1 MGGYLLKKW
10 HKLQKLSKLSNHP
23 KKSMGAEQSTNTD
36 NQLPTIFQQLAD
48 CLEMIRRHSSSP
60 TRIKS
65 LHVEILSILSR
76 AQIALQCSES
86 LIGSNSS
93 PNLASDLLLVKH
105 ILDLSGGS
113 ETSVLTANLMAIITA
128 TTNLSPAPGQND
140 DVDENEDENNDRE
153 EGDDGGKLTMGSK
166 PLIETL
172 FECLRV
178 ASPEIQLSALS
189 ILAHLFQIHGR
200 LCSGGMYH
208 QVIVNVE
215 QAKPSTRFLLLFNY
229 LFFTIIYLILNI
241 VFICTN
247 FIENLYNTFTFFSGD
262 ENISGKIYIV

>member
-1 MGGYLLKKW
+1 MKYENISTNVCYLKPLLAYWVILLTAPDGRISLKKW

-140 DVDENEDENNDRE
+140 D
-153 EGDDGGKLTMGSK
+153 T
-166 PLIETL
+166 T
-172 FECLRV
+172 
-178 ASPEIQLSALS
+178 
-189 ILAHLFQIHGR
+189 
-200 LCSGGMYH
+200 
-208 QVIVNVE
+208 
-215 QAKPSTRFLLLFNY
+215 AK
-229 LFFTIIYLILNI
+229 
-241 VFICTN
+241 TN
-247 FIENLYNTFTFFSGD
+247 A
-262 ENISGKIYIV
+262 K

>member
-1 MGGYLLKKW
+1 
-10 HKLQKLSKLSNHP
+10 
-23 KKSMGAEQSTNTD
+23 MGAEQSTNTD

-48 CLEMIRRHSSSP
+48 CLQMIRRHSSSP

-86 LIGSNSS
+86 SLIGSNSS
-93 PNLASDLLLVKH
+93 PNLTSDLLLVKH

-128 TTNLSPAPGQND
+128 TTNLSPAPGQD
-140 DVDENEDENNDRE
+140 DDHEIRRE

-178 ASPEIQLSALS
+178 ALPEIQLSALS
-189 ILAHLFQIHGR
+189 ILTHLFQIHGR

-229 LFFTIIYLILNI
+229 LFFTIIYFILNI
-241 VFICTN
+241 VFLCTN
-247 FIENLYNTFTFFSGD
+247 FIENLYNTFKFFSGD
-262 ENISGKIYIV
+262 ENISGKI

>member
-1 MGGYLLKKW
+1 
-10 HKLQKLSKLSNHP
+10 
-23 KKSMGAEQSTNTD
+23 MGAEQSTNTD

-76 AQIALQCSES
+76 AQIALQCSNS
-86 LIGSNSS
+86 LIGGSNPPS
-93 PNLASDLLLVKH
+93 PNQAASDLLLVKH

-140 DVDENEDENNDRE
+140 GVGEDDSNEKNDSTE
-153 EGDDGGKLTMGSK
+153 EDDNDGKLTMGSK
-166 PLIETL
+166 PLVETL

-189 ILAHLFQIHGR
+189 ILLHLFQIHRR
-200 LCSGGMYH
+200 LCSNGIYH
-208 QVIVNVE
+208 QIIKNVDN
-215 QAKPSTRFLLLFNY
+215 AKPS
-229 LFFTIIYLILNI
+229 
-241 VFICTN
+241 
-247 FIENLYNTFTFFSGD
+247 D
-262 ENISGKIYIV
+262 ENISGKINFFFDL